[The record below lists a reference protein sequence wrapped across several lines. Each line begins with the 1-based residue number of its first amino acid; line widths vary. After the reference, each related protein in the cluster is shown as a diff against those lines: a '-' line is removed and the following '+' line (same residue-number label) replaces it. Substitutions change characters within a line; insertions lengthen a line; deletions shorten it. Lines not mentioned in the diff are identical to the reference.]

1 MARFGALLTAFL
13 ITLAAPAA
21 AQERPVLVELYTSQ
35 GCSSCPPAD
44 AFLHKLASRDDVIA
58 LALHVDYWD
67 YIGWKDSFARPEY
80 TARQRAYAKVANRRM
95 VYTPQMIINGTDHV
109 VGTRP
114 MDVKDL
120 IRKHHGGA
128 SEVALSV
135 AERQGKLEID
145 ATAAAGTGGTATVR
159 LFRYLPQETV
169 AIKRGENRLHL
180 WLIQPFRAFQP
191 IRYHAA
197 TSPTTKSRNCRVRL
211 AVMPQM
217 TCPSWSICQVECS
230 FPPRLMRNRP

>member
-169 AIKRGENRLHL
+169 AIKRGENAGMSVNYSHIVTDMDVVANWDMRQPLDIDVPL
-180 WLIQPFRAFQP
+180 NGDLPAVIVIQ
-191 IRYHAA
+191 
-197 TSPTTKSRNCRVRL
+197 RNSFGPVE
-211 AVMPQM
+211 AVAK
-217 TCPSWSICQVECS
+217 ID
-230 FPPRLMRNRP
+230 

>member
-1 MARFGALLTAFL
+1 MARLGALLTAFL

-35 GCSSCPPAD
+35 GCSSCPAAD
-44 AFLHKLASRDDVIA
+44 AFLHKLAEREDVIA

-95 VYTPQMIINGTDHV
+95 VYTPQMIINGADHV

-114 MDVKDL
+114 MDVTDL

-128 SEVALSV
+128 AKVALSV
-135 AERQGKLEID
+135 AEHPGRLEID
-145 ATAAAGTGGTATVR
+145 ATAAAGTAGTATVR
-159 LFRYLPQETV
+159 LFRYIPQETV
-169 AIKRGENRLHL
+169 AIKRGENAGKSVSYSHIVTDMDVVADWDMRQPLDIDVPL
-180 WLIQPFRAFQP
+180 NGDLPAVVVIQ
-191 IRYHAA
+191 
-197 TSPTTKSRNCRVRL
+197 RNSFGPVE
-211 AVMPQM
+211 AVAK
-217 TCPSWSICQVECS
+217 ID
-230 FPPRLMRNRP
+230 